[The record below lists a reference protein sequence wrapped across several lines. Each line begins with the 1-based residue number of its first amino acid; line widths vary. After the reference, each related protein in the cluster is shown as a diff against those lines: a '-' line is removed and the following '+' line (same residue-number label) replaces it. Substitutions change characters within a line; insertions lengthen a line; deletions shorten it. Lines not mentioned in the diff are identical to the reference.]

1 VGARGRELGTWSWEP
16 GGTFPIPSSKYPA
29 PDSGIYFIPFACMAL
44 TEYKRKRSFQE
55 TPEPTGGKS
64 KKKDLIF
71 VVQKHAASRLHY
83 DFRLELRG
91 VLLSWAVPKGPSLNP
106 ADKRL
111 AMHVEDHPF
120 DYKDFEGN
128 IPPGNY
134 GAGTVIIWDLG
145 TYEPVQEASSKEEQE
160 KILSRDYHKGS
171 MKIRLHG
178 KKLNG
183 EYAIVKLKG
192 REENSW
198 LLIKHRDDFASGEDV
213 TEQDASVVSGKTIEE
228 LADDPKT
235 KTWKSNRAASAATKV
250 AKKSARKTVTPKTS
264 KVSQKQKSIDPDS
277 ILENIKKKKKA
288 KIPTD
293 IKPMLASLVDK
304 AVDEKGWLY
313 EVKWDGFRAISYSNK
328 SSVELRSRNNKDFNK
343 KFYPIYQALKDWDV
357 NAVVDGE
364 IIVVNDKGKPD
375 FNALQEW
382 RSEAD
387 GELVYYLFDILW
399 LDGYDLMNVP
409 LVERKEILRKVIPA
423 NGNIR
428 ISEAFETSAT
438 EFFALADKME
448 LEGII
453 AKKADSVYKPDVR
466 SREWLKIKT
475 EKHQEA
481 IIAGYTV
488 NENTTKKFSALLMG
502 VYEGEE
508 LVFIGPVGT
517 GFTSK
522 TQDELLKNMKSL
534 QTSTCPFAE
543 VPDYNKPSR
552 FRPNP
557 PKAKVVWLK
566 PELVAE
572 VSYRA
577 VGGDGGM
584 RHPSF
589 RGLREDKN
597 PKEVKREEAIVVDEI
612 TQDVLKPDGLEAK
625 ILTKVAKERKTFLNP
640 KDETQVREIN
650 GHELKFTNLSKVY
663 WPDEGYTK
671 RDMLNYYYQVTPY
684 MLPYMKDRPQTLNR
698 FPNGIYGES
707 FYQKDVTGKVPDWI
721 EKYKYFSEGDQRQKH
736 FMVCTNEASLL
747 YIASLGC
754 IEMNPWSSR
763 VQSPDNPDW
772 CVIDLDPDKK
782 NTFDQVIEAARV
794 TKEVLDALGLPS
806 FPKTSGSTGLHI
818 YIPLG
823 AKYDYEASKEFAR
836 AIVKIVNAQI
846 PRFTSIERKV
856 SDRNGKMY
864 LDFLQNRPQ
873 ATLAGPYSLRPKP
886 SAPVSMPLDWSEV
899 KKGLKIQS
907 FTIKNAIAR
916 LKETGDLFAGTLGEG
931 IDINSSM
938 EIMKSAFDIKVVS

>member
-1 VGARGRELGTWSWEP
+1 
-16 GGTFPIPSSKYPA
+16 
-29 PDSGIYFIPFACMAL
+29 MAL
-44 TEYKRKRSFQE
+44 TEYKRKRSFKE

-64 KKKDLIF
+64 KKGDLIF
-71 VVQKHAASRLHY
+71 VIQKHAASRLHY
-83 DFRLELRG
+83 DFRLELHG

-111 AMHVEDHPF
+111 AMHVEDHPY

-128 IPPGNY
+128 IPEGNY
-134 GAGTVIIWDLG
+134 GAGTVIVWDRG
-145 TYEPVQEASSKEEQE
+145 TYEPVEEASTKDEQE
-160 KILSRDYHKGS
+160 EILSRDYKKGS

-178 KKLNG
+178 EKLKG
-183 EYAIVKLKG
+183 EYAIVKMKG
-192 REENSW
+192 REKNSW
-198 LLIKHRDDFASGEDV
+198 LLIKHRDDNASDEDI
-213 TEQDASVVSGKTIEE
+213 TEQDESVVSGKTIED

-235 KTWKSNRAASAATKV
+235 KTWKSNRAATKEKV
-250 AKKSARKTVTPKTS
+250 TRKTARKTVTPKTT
-264 KVSQKQKSIDPDS
+264 KAVQKDNAIDSDS
-277 ILENIKKKKKA
+277 ILRSAKAKKKS
-288 KIPTD
+288 KILTD
-293 IKPMLASLVDK
+293 IKPMLATLVEK
-304 AVDEKGWLY
+304 PVDEKGWLY
-313 EVKWDGFRAISYSNK
+313 EVKWDGFRAISYLNK
-328 SSVELRSRNNKDFNK
+328 GSVELRSRNNKDFNK
-343 KFYPIYQALKDWDV
+343 KFYPIYQALKDWGV

-364 IIVVNDKGKPD
+364 IIVVSDKGKPD

-387 GELVYYLFDILW
+387 GELVYYVFDLLW
-399 LDGYDLMNVP
+399 FDGYDLTN
-409 LVERKEILRKVIPA
+409 LSLEERKAILKKIIPTS
-423 NGNIR
+423 GNIR

-438 EFFALADKME
+438 EFFALADKLD

-453 AKKADSVYKPDVR
+453 AKKADSIYKSDVR
-466 SREWLKIKT
+466 SREWLKVKT

-481 IIAGYTV
+481 IVAGYTI

-502 VYEGEE
+502 VYEGKE

-517 GFTSK
+517 GFTAK
-522 TQDELLKNMKSL
+522 MQDELLKKMKPL
-534 QTSTCPFAE
+534 QTSECPFAE

-557 PKAKVVWLK
+557 PKAKVIWLK

-589 RGLREDKN
+589 RGLRDDKN
-597 PKEVKREEAIVVDEI
+597 PKDVKREEAVVF
-612 TQDVLKPDGLEAK
+612 DGSMDAPANALEEK
-625 ILTKVAKERKTFLNP
+625 ILTKVDKGRKTFLNP
-640 KDETQVREIN
+640 KDETQVRDIN

-663 WPDEGYTK
+663 WPVEGYTK

-698 FPNGIYGES
+698 FPNGINGES
-707 FYQKDVTGKVPDWI
+707 FYQKDVTGKVPSWI
-721 EKYKYFSEGDQRQKH
+721 EKYEYFSEGDQRQKH
-736 FMVCTNEASLL
+736 FMVCTDEASLL

-782 NTFDQVIEAARV
+782 NTFEQVIEAANV

-823 AKYDYEASKEFAR
+823 AQYSYEQSKEFAR

-846 PRFTSIERKV
+846 PQFTSIERKV
-856 SDRNGKMY
+856 SDRKGKMY

-907 FTIKNAIAR
+907 FTIKNAIGR
-916 LKETGDLFAGTLGEG
+916 LKDTGDLFAGVLGAG
-931 IDINSSM
+931 IDM
-938 EIMKSAFDIKVVS
+938 ETAFKIMNDAFDIRVAK

>member
-1 VGARGRELGTWSWEP
+1 
-16 GGTFPIPSSKYPA
+16 
-29 PDSGIYFIPFACMAL
+29 MAL
-44 TEYKRKRSFQE
+44 TEYKRKRSFQQ

-64 KKKDLIF
+64 NKNDLIF
-71 VVQKHAASRLHY
+71 VIQKHAASRLHY
-83 DFRLELRG
+83 DFRLELGG

-128 IPPGNY
+128 IPEGNY
-134 GAGTVIIWDLG
+134 GAGSVIIWDRG
-145 TYEPVQEASSKEEQE
+145 TYEPLEEASTKAERE
-160 KILSRDYHKGS
+160 KILTRDYKKGS
-171 MKIRLHG
+171 LKFR
-178 KKLNG
+178 LNG
-183 EYAIVKLKG
+183 EKLKGEFAIVKMKG

-198 LLIKHRDDFASGEDV
+198 LLIKHRDEFASDEDV
-213 TEQDASVVSGKTIEE
+213 TEQDTSVISGKTIDD
-228 LADDPKT
+228 LASDSEA
-235 KTWKSNRAASAATKV
+235 KTWKSNRAA
-250 AKKSARKTVTPKTS
+250 AKKVKATTKSTARKTMTPKTKTS
-264 KVSQKQKSIDPDS
+264 DKTNKVDSES
-277 ILENIKKKKKA
+277 ILATVKAKKKS
-288 KIPTD
+288 KIPSD
-293 IKPMLASLVDK
+293 IKPMLATLVDK
-304 AVDEKGWLY
+304 PSDAKGWLY
-313 EVKWDGFRAISYSNK
+313 EVKWDGFRAIAYVNAGE
-328 SSVELRSRNNKDFNK
+328 VELRSRNNKDFNK
-343 KFYPIYQALKDWDV
+343 KFYPVYQELKDWKIK
-357 NAVVDGE
+357 AVVDGE

-387 GELVYYLFDILW
+387 GELVYYLFDVLW
-399 LDGYDLMNVP
+399 LEGYDLKNVP
-409 LVERKEILRKVIPA
+409 LAERKEILKNIIPSQ
-423 NGNIR
+423 GNIR
-428 ISEAFETSAT
+428 VSEAFETSAT
-438 EFFALADKME
+438 EFFSLADKMD

-453 AKKADSVYKPDVR
+453 AKKADSIYKPDAR
-466 SREWLKIKT
+466 SRDWLKIKT
-475 EKHQEA
+475 ERHQEA

-488 NENTTKKFSALLMG
+488 NENTSKKFSALLMG
-502 VYEGEE
+502 VYEGNE

-522 TQDELLKNMKSL
+522 MQEELLKKMKPL
-534 QTSTCPFAE
+534 KTSECPFAE

-557 PKAKVVWLK
+557 PKAEVVWLK

-589 RGLREDKN
+589 RGLREDKT
-597 PKEVKREEAIVVDEI
+597 PGEVKREEAVVVDEI
-612 TQDVLKPDGLEAK
+612 VKDAQSDGLENK
-625 ILTKVAKERKTFLNP
+625 ILTSVDKQRKTLLNP
-640 KDETQVREIN
+640 KDETQVREVN
-650 GHELKFTNLSKVY
+650 GHELKFPNLSKVY

-707 FYQKDVTGKVPDWI
+707 FYQKDVTGKVPEWI
-721 EKYKYFSEGDQRQKH
+721 ETYKYFSEGDQREKH
-736 FMVCTNEASLL
+736 FMVCTDEASLL
-747 YIASLGC
+747 YIAALGC

-763 VQSPDNPDW
+763 TQSPDNPDW
-772 CVIDLDPDKK
+772 CVIDLDPGKQT
-782 NTFDQVIEAARV
+782 TFDQVIEAANA

-823 AKYDYEASKEFAR
+823 AKYDYEDSKEFAR
-836 AIVKIVNAQI
+836 AIVKIVNARI
-846 PRFTSIERKV
+846 PDFTSIERKV

-886 SAPVSMPLDWSEV
+886 GAPVSMPLDWSEV
-899 KKGLKIQS
+899 KKGLKIQN

-916 LKETGDLFAGTLGEG
+916 LKETGDLFEGVLGEG
-931 IDINSSM
+931 IDMNSAIKIIND
-938 EIMKSAFDIKVVS
+938 AFDIKVAK

>member
-1 VGARGRELGTWSWEP
+1 
-16 GGTFPIPSSKYPA
+16 
-29 PDSGIYFIPFACMAL
+29 MAL

-64 KKKDLIF
+64 SKNDLIF
-71 VVQKHAASRLHY
+71 VIQKHAASRLHY

-106 ADKRL
+106 GDKRL

-134 GAGTVIIWDLG
+134 GAGTVIVWDQG
-145 TYEPVQEASSKEEQE
+145 TYEPVEEASTKAEKE
-160 KILSRDYHKGS
+160 KILTHDYQKGS

-178 KKLNG
+178 EKIKG

-198 LLIKHRDDFASGEDV
+198 LLIKHRDEFASEEDV
-213 TEQDASVVSGKTIEE
+213 TQQDQSVVSGKTIEE
-228 LADDPKT
+228 LADDPKV
-235 KTWKSNRAASAATKV
+235 KTWKSNRAASKSAAV
-250 AKKSARKTVTPKTS
+250 KKTARKTVTPKSKAKKRGQAFEISILDDVTS
-264 KVSQKQKSIDPDS
+264 KKKS
-277 ILENIKKKKKA
+277 A
-288 KIPTD
+288 MPTD
-293 IKPMLASLVDK
+293 IKPMLATLVDK
-304 AVDEKGWLY
+304 PKDEEGWLY
-313 EVKWDGFRAISYSNK
+313 EVKWDGFRALSYRNK
-328 SSVELRSRNNKDFNK
+328 DSVELRSRNNKDFNK
-343 KFYPIYQALKDWDV
+343 KFYPIYQALKDWNV

-387 GELVYYLFDILW
+387 GELVYYLFDVLW
-399 LDGYDLMNVP
+399 LEGYDLTSVP
-409 LVERKEILRKVIPA
+409 LSQRKEILKKIVPSI
-423 NGNIR
+423 GNIR
-428 ISEAFETSAT
+428 VSEAFETSAT
-438 EFFALADKME
+438 DFFALADKMDF
-448 LEGII
+448 EGII
-453 AKKADSVYKPDVR
+453 AKKADSTYRPDVR
-466 SREWLKIKT
+466 SKEWLKIKT
-475 EKHQEA
+475 VRHQEA
-481 IIAGYTV
+481 IIAGYTI

-502 VYEGEE
+502 VYEGKE

-522 TQDELLKNMKSL
+522 LQDELLRKMKPL
-534 QTSTCPFAE
+534 QTTQCPFAE

-577 VGGDGGM
+577 VGGDGGL

-589 RGLREDKN
+589 RGLREDKE
-597 PKEVKREEAIVVDEI
+597 PKKVKREEAVMIDE
-612 TQDVLKPDGLEAK
+612 VYKEAKNGGLEGK
-625 ILTKVAKERKTFLNP
+625 MLTKVDKERKTFLNP

-650 GHELKFTNLSKVY
+650 GHELKFPNLSKVY

-707 FYQKDVTGKVPDWI
+707 FYQKDVTGKVPSWI
-721 EKYKYFSEGDQRQKH
+721 ETYKYFSEGDQRQKH
-736 FMVCTNEASLL
+736 FMVCTDEASLL
-747 YIASLGC
+747 YIAALGC

-763 VQSPDNPDW
+763 VDSPDNPDW

-782 NTFDQVIEAARV
+782 TKFEQVIEAAQV

-823 AKYDYEASKEFAR
+823 AKYDYEESKEFAR
-836 AIVKIVNAQI
+836 SLVKIVNAQI
-846 PRFTSIERKV
+846 PTFTSIERKV

-886 SAPVSMPLDWSEV
+886 AAPVSMPLDWSEV
-899 KKGLKIQS
+899 KKGLTIQK
-907 FTIKNAIAR
+907 FTLKNAMAR
-916 LKETGDLFAGTLGEG
+916 LKETGDLFEGVLGEG
-931 IDINSSM
+931 IDMEAAIKIMDNAFNVSS
-938 EIMKSAFDIKVVS
+938 KSKRS

>member
-1 VGARGRELGTWSWEP
+1 
-16 GGTFPIPSSKYPA
+16 
-29 PDSGIYFIPFACMAL
+29 MAL
-44 TEYKRKRSFQE
+44 TEYKRKRSFEE

-64 KKKDLIF
+64 NKKDLIF

-128 IPPGNY
+128 IPEGNY
-134 GAGTVIIWDLG
+134 GAGTVIIWDQG
-145 TYEPVQEASSKEEQE
+145 TYEPVEEASTKADKE
-160 KILSRDYHKGS
+160 KILTRDYHKGS

-178 KKLNG
+178 EKLNG
-183 EYAIVKLKG
+183 EFAIVKLKG

-198 LLIKHRDDFASGEDV
+198 LLIKHRDDSASEEDV
-213 TEQDASVVSGKTIEE
+213 TLQDTSVVSGKTIEE

-235 KTWKSNRAASAATKV
+235 RTWKSNRTSRTSVKSP
-250 AKKSARKTVTPKTS
+250 AKKTARKTMTPKTS
-264 KVSQKQKSIDPDS
+264 AKKTGIKPGEL
-277 ILENIKKKKKA
+277 LEGVKGKKKS
-288 KIPTD
+288 KIPSD
-293 IKPMLASLVDK
+293 IKPMLATLVDK
-304 AVDEKGWLY
+304 PVDEKGWVY
-313 EVKWDGFRAISYSNK
+313 EVKWDGFRALSYISDGK
-328 SSVELRSRNNKDFNK
+328 VDIRSRNNKDFNK
-343 KFYPIYQALKDWDV
+343 KFYPIHEALTNWNI

-387 GELVYYLFDILW
+387 GELVYYLFDLLW
-399 LDGYDLMNVP
+399 LDGYDLTNVS
-409 LVERKEILRKVIPA
+409 LAERKNLLKKIIPA
-423 NGNIR
+423 EGNIR
-428 ISEAFETSAT
+428 VSEAFETSAT
-438 EFFALADKME
+438 DFFALADKME

-453 AKKADSVYKPDVR
+453 GKKADSVYKPDVR
-466 SREWLKIKT
+466 SREWLKVKT
-475 EKHQEA
+475 ERHQEA

-502 VYEGEE
+502 VYEGKE

-522 TQDELLKNMKSL
+522 MQDELLKKMKPL
-534 QTSTCPFAE
+534 QTKDCPFKE

-589 RGLREDKN
+589 RGLRDDKS
-597 PKEVKREEAIVVDEI
+597 PGQVKREETVAIDEI
-612 TQDVLKPDGLEAK
+612 TPAAEKNDFENK
-625 ILTKVAKERKTFLNP
+625 ILTKVEKERKTFLNP
-640 KDETQVREIN
+640 KDETQVRNID
-650 GHELKFTNLSKVY
+650 GHELKFPNLSKVY

-671 RDMLNYYYQVTPY
+671 RDMLNYYYQVTPF

-698 FPNGIYGES
+698 FPNGIHGQS
-707 FYQKDVTGKVPDWI
+707 FYQKDVTGKVPSWI
-721 EKYKYFSEGDQRQKH
+721 ETYEYYSEGDQRKKH

-763 VQSPDNPDW
+763 TQSPDHPDW

-782 NTFDQVIEAARV
+782 NTFEQVIEAANV
-794 TKEVLDALGLPS
+794 TKEVLDALGIPS

-836 AIVKIVNAQI
+836 AVVKVVNAQI
-846 PRFTSIERKV
+846 PKFTSIERKV

-886 SAPVSMPLDWSEV
+886 AAPVSMPLDWSEV
-899 KKGLKIQS
+899 KKGLRIQN
-907 FTIKNAIAR
+907 FTMKNAMAR
-916 LKETGDLFAGTLGEG
+916 LKETGDLFQGVLGEG
-931 IDINSSM
+931 IDM
-938 EIMKSAFDIKVVS
+938 ESAAKILNDAFKVKVIQS